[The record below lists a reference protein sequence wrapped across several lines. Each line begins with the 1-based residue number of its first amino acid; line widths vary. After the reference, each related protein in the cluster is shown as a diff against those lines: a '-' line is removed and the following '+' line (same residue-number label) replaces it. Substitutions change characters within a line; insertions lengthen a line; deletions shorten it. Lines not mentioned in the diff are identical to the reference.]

1 MKDTD
6 KAKATPHISEDA
18 SCAGSKIK
26 PGHPDTERHS
36 LSLRSKILVINVGIF
51 YFGIHWWSMDVSEV
65 FKDGFENMGAN
76 FHFGNQRQI
85 LVERIFFSMIGMAL
99 ASSLI
104 RILPELV
111 KSTSAGDFF
120 ARLLSLREWLL
131 LVAVTSLTSFCVFI
145 GASQ

>member
-1 MKDTD
+1 MN
-6 KAKATPHISEDA
+6 DA
-18 SCAGSKIK
+18 DEMETASRVGKNAPSAGAETES
-26 PGHPDTERHS
+26 GHPYTGRHS
-36 LSLRSKILVINVGIF
+36 LSLRSKILVIAVGLF
-51 YFGIHWWSMDVSEV
+51 YFGIHWYSMDVSEV

-76 FHFGNQRQI
+76 FNFGNQRQI

-111 KSTSAGDFF
+111 KSTSVGIFF
-120 ARLLSLREWLL
+120 ARLFSLREWILL
-131 LVAVTSLTSFCVFI
+131 FAVTSLTSFCVFF